1 MTPMRSVRVRTPA
14 LRSRARDVPGHR
26 VVLITGASSGI
37 GRAAAQ
43 QVSAA
48 GDHVVL
54 VARGEAALRATAD
67 ECTAAGAASTTA
79 ITADVG
85 DDQAVARLVDE
96 VLLTHGTLDLV
107 VHCAGVVAYGRTE
120 EVPVEVFDK
129 VLRTN
134 LTGSVNLARHVIP
147 VLRRQRRG
155 DLLYVG
161 SVIGHVAVPRMSAY
175 VLSKWGVRALA
186 RQLRL
191 ENRDI
196 ADVHIGYVAP
206 GGIDTPIY
214 LQAATYIGSPG
225 RPPPPVASPERVAR
239 VALARA
245 GRPHARAQIGMS
257 NDLMRFGF
265 SALPHV
271 FDLLVGP
278 LFGMAAVDRVDRRP
292 PTPGNVLSPGSG
304 NAVHGDQGNAVFGI
318 VRNLR
323 ATLSAR
329 AAGYRCS

>member
-1 MTPMRSVRVRTPA
+1 M
-14 LRSRARDVPGHR
+14 
-26 VVLITGASSGI
+26 
-37 GRAAAQ
+37 
-43 QVSAA
+43 
-48 GDHVVL
+48 VL
-54 VARGEAALRATAD
+54 VARGEEALRATAD
-67 ECTAAGAASTTA
+67 ECTAAGAASVTTVS
-79 ITADVG
+79 ADVG
-85 DDQAVARLVDE
+85 DDQAVAHVVDE
-96 VLLTHGTLDLV
+96 VLGTHGVLDLV

-134 LTGSVNLARHVIP
+134 LTGSVNLARHVVP

-161 SVIGHVAVPRMSAY
+161 SVIGHIAVPQMSAY

-186 RQLRL
+186 RQLQL

-196 ADVHIGYVAP
+196 AGVHIGYVAP

-239 VALARA
+239 AVLARA
-245 GRPHARAQIGMS
+245 GRTHARDQIGLS

-265 SALPHV
+265 TALPRV

-278 LFGMAAVDRVDRRP
+278 LFGMAAVDRTESRP
-292 PTPGNVLSPGSG
+292 PGPGNVLSPGSRNALLG
-304 NAVHGDQGNAVFGI
+304 NQGNALRGV

-323 ATLSAR
+323 TTLPGRAPTAR
-329 AAGYRCS
+329 T